1 MIGRTISH
9 YRVIEKLGG
18 GGMGVVYKAEDTMLG
33 RFVALKFLPPEVANT
48 PLMLERFRREA
59 RAASAL
65 NHPNICTIHEIASH
79 EGQWFIVMEFL
90 DGVTLKNLISGQP
103 VKVDLLLAL
112 SLEIVDALEAAHS
125 QGIVHRDIKPTNIFV
140 TRRGR
145 AKILDFG
152 LAKISAEEQA
162 KPISDSNSPTLAKDL
177 TTSGSM
183 MGTVAYMSPE
193 QVSGKP
199 LDGRS
204 DLFSFGVVLY
214 EMATGKQPFE
224 RETTGS
230 TFGAIL
236 HESPVPAVSL
246 NSGVPSRLQ
255 KIINRS
261 LEKNREHRYQSAE
274 ELRKDLMHLRAD
286 LETGHSALSSDEPQS
301 ESRPQT
307 VAGDAAERAGVLS
320 PISAQA
326 AADDAGKIPGKRTWW
341 IAVAALLIAAA
352 GGGIYWRKSRV
363 EPLSEKDTLVLAD
376 IANSTSDPVFDDTLK
391 QTLSITLRQ
400 SPFLNVISEDKAAA
414 TLRLMTRAEN
424 TPLTPEI
431 AREVCQRAGSK
442 AYISGSI
449 APLGGQYV
457 ISLRAVNCHSGDM
470 LAEEQAVA
478 PSKEK
483 VLDVLGNQAAKLR
496 RQLGESLATIQKFDV
511 PLSQAT
517 TPSLEALK
525 AFSLGVR
532 ASLQKST
539 TQSIAHY
546 QRAVQLDPNFAAAY
560 RGLANN
566 YASLAETGLASQYL
580 GKAFEL
586 RDHASEREKL
596 AIAADYYR
604 FVSGEL
610 DKAAQTYQEWIE
622 NYPRDDAA
630 YNSLAIVYVSQGR
643 YEKAEQA
650 LRKALELAP
659 EVGGPYI
666 NLGNTLLAQQRFG
679 EVLQIAQKALQQNL
693 DDYIL
698 RNELY
703 AVAFLTHDA
712 RSLAEQ
718 RAWFQKEPDFEHF
731 GLALDADG
739 EASAGHLKN
748 ARDLLQRAVAAALRT
763 DSKENAAIWQTNAA
777 IAEAAFGNRAE
788 AMRLTDQALKL
799 ASLSQGVA
807 LEAAL
812 ASAMAGETEKAEAMV
827 RGLDRRFPLDT
838 QVQLLWRPTIEAQIA
853 LNRKQP
859 ETAIERLQTAAPI
872 ELGQIQFVNN
882 LSCLYP
888 VYLRGQAYLAA
899 GQGGE
904 AAAEFQK
911 ILDHSGLVWNCW
923 TGALARL
930 GLARSFVLQAGL
942 SGVLEEDSRRRAGAA
957 ESAALAKAAAAYA
970 DFLRQWQSA
979 DADIPLLRRAKL
991 ESAAVAKA
999 QLRN

>member
-1 MIGRTISH
+1 MIGQTISH

-33 RFVALKFLPPEVANT
+33 RFVALKFLPPDVANT

-65 NHPNICTIHEIASH
+65 NHPNICTIHEISSH

-90 DGVTLKNLISGQP
+90 DGVTLKNLISGGP
-103 VKVDLLLAL
+103 LHLDVLLAL
-112 SLEIVDALEAAHS
+112 SLEIVDALDAAHS

-140 TRRGR
+140 TGRGH

-152 LAKISAEEQA
+152 LAKISAEEKA
-162 KPISDSNSPTLAKDL
+162 KPISDSNSPTLVKDL
-177 TTSGSM
+177 TTTGSM
-183 MGTVAYMSPE
+183 MGTIAYMSPE
-193 QVSGKP
+193 QVSGKE

-214 EMATGKQPFE
+214 EMATATQPFE
-224 RETTGS
+224 RQTTGS

-236 HESPVPAVSL
+236 HESPVPAASL
-246 NSGVPSRLQ
+246 NSGLPSRLQ
-255 KIINRS
+255 EIINRS
-261 LEKNREHRYQSAE
+261 LEKKRETRYQSAE
-274 ELRKDLMHLRAD
+274 ELRRDLANLRAEI
-286 LETGHSALSSDEPQS
+286 ETRHASSSRDRVPAEELIAEGH
-301 ESRPQT
+301 
-307 VAGDAAERAGVLS
+307 
-320 PISAQA
+320 A
-326 AADDAGKIPGKRTWW
+326 AAVPVTKEPSDAQRIPSRRDWW
-341 IAVAALLIAAA
+341 MAVAALLIAAA
-352 GGGIYWRKSRV
+352 GFGIYWRIYRV
-363 EPLSEKDTLVLAD
+363 EALTEKDTVVVAD
-376 IANSTSDPVFDDTLK
+376 LANSTSDAVFDDTLK

-400 SPFLNVISEDKAAA
+400 SPFLNVISEDKIAA
-414 TLRLMTRAEN
+414 TLKLMTRPES
-424 TPLTPEI
+424 TPLTPEV

-442 AYISGSI
+442 AYINGSI

-457 ISLRAVNCHSGDM
+457 ISLSAVSCHSGDV
-470 LAEEQAVA
+470 LAQEQAVA

-483 VLDVLGNQAAKLR
+483 VIDVLGGEAAKLR

-546 QRAVQLDPNFAAAY
+546 QRAVKIDPNFAAAY

-622 NYPRDDAA
+622 SYPRDDAA

-659 EVGGPYI
+659 DVGGPYI

-679 EVLQIAQKALQQNL
+679 EVRQIAERALKQNL

-703 AVAFLTHDA
+703 AIAFLTQD
-712 RSLAEQ
+712 SQGLAEQ
-718 RAWFQKEPDFEHF
+718 RAWFQKESDFEHF
-731 GLALDADG
+731 GLALDSDG
-739 EASAGHLKN
+739 EAYVGHLQN
-748 ARDLLQRAVAAALRT
+748 ARDLVQRSVNSALRT
-763 DSKENAAIWQTNAA
+763 ESKENAAIWQTNAA
-777 IAEAAFGNRAE
+777 ITEAAFGNYA
-788 AMRLTDQALKL
+788 AAKRLVDQAVKL
-799 ASLSQGVA
+799 APTSQGVA

-812 ASAMAGETEKAEAMV
+812 ASAMAGESGKAESIV
-827 RGLDRRFPLDT
+827 RDLDRRFPLDT
-838 QVQLLWRPTIEAQIA
+838 QVQQLWRPAIEAQIA
-853 LNRKQP
+853 LNRKKPQG
-859 ETAIERLQTAAPI
+859 AIERLKAAGPI

-899 GQGGE
+899 GQGAD
-904 AAAEFQK
+904 AASEFQK
-911 ILDHSGLVWNCW
+911 ILDHGGIVWNCW

-930 GLARSFVLQAGL
+930 GLARAYALQAGL
-942 SGVLEEDSRRRAGAA
+942 AHGVEAGARTPA
-957 ESAALAKAAAAYA
+957 EPGDPVGLERADVAYQ
-970 DFLRQWQSA
+970 DFLRLWKGADSA
-979 DADIPLLRRAKL
+979 IPLLRQAKL
-991 ESAAVAKA
+991 ESAAVAKGK
-999 QLRN
+999 LKD

>member
-1 MIGRTISH
+1 MIGQTISH

-33 RFVALKFLPPEVANT
+33 RFVALKFLPPDVANT

-65 NHPNICTIHEIASH
+65 NHPNICTIHEISSH

-90 DGVTLKNLISGQP
+90 DGVTLKNLISGSP
-103 VKVDLLLAL
+103 LHLDVLLAL
-112 SLEIVDALEAAHS
+112 SLEIVDALDAAHS

-140 TRRGR
+140 TRRGH

-152 LAKISAEEQA
+152 LAKISADEKA
-162 KPISDSNSPTLAKDL
+162 KPISDSNSPTLVKDL
-177 TTSGSM
+177 TTTGSM
-183 MGTVAYMSPE
+183 MGTIAYMSPE
-193 QVSGKP
+193 QVSGKE

-214 EMATGKQPFE
+214 EMATGTQPFE
-224 RETTGS
+224 RQTTGS

-236 HESPVPAVSL
+236 HESPVPAASL
-246 NSGVPSRLQ
+246 NSGLPSRLQ
-255 KIINRS
+255 EIINRS
-261 LEKNREHRYQSAE
+261 LEKKRENRYQSAE
-274 ELRKDLMHLRAD
+274 ELSRDLGNLRGEI
-286 LETGHSALSSDEPQS
+286 ETRHGSS
-301 ESRPQT
+301 SRDR
-307 VAGDAAERAGVLS
+307 AAAEKLIAEG
-320 PISAQA
+320 PA
-326 AADDAGKIPGKRTWW
+326 AAVPVTTEPAGSDAQRIPSRRKWW
-341 IAVAALLIAAA
+341 MAVAALLIAAA
-352 GGGIYWRKSRV
+352 GFGICWRIYRV
-363 EPLSEKDTLVLAD
+363 EALTEKDTVVVAD
-376 IANSTSDPVFDDTLK
+376 IANSTSDAVFDDTLK

-400 SPFLNVISEDKAAA
+400 SPFLNVISEDKIAA
-414 TLRLMTRAEN
+414 TLKLMTRAEG
-424 TPLTPEI
+424 TPLTSEV

-442 AYISGSI
+442 AYINGSI

-457 ISLRAVNCHSGDM
+457 ISLSAVNCHSGDV
-470 LAEEQAVA
+470 LAQEQAVA

-483 VLDVLGNQAAKLR
+483 VIDVLGGEAAKLR

-546 QRAVQLDPNFAAAY
+546 QRAVQIDTNFAAAY

-643 YEKAEQA
+643 YEKAELA

-659 EVGGPYI
+659 DVGGPYI

-679 EVLQIAQKALQQNL
+679 EVQQIAQKALKQNL

-703 AVAFLTHDA
+703 AIAFLTQD
-712 RSLAEQ
+712 SQGLAEQ

-731 GLALDADG
+731 GLALDSDG
-739 EASAGHLKN
+739 EAYVGHLQN
-748 ARDLLQRAVAAALRT
+748 ARDLLQRSVNSALRT
-763 DSKENAAIWQTNAA
+763 ESKENAAIWQTNAA
-777 IAEAAFGNRAE
+777 STEAAFGNYAE
-788 AMRLTDQALKL
+788 AKRLVEQAVKL
-799 ASLSQGVA
+799 APSSQGVA

-812 ASAMAGETEKAEAMV
+812 ASAMAGESGKAEAMA
-827 RGLDRRFPLDT
+827 RDLDRRFPLDS
-838 QVQLLWRPTIEAQIA
+838 QVQQLWRPAIDAQIA
-853 LNRKQP
+853 LNRKKP
-859 ETAIERLQTAAPI
+859 EVAIERLRAASPI

-899 GQGGE
+899 GHGAE
-904 AAAEFQK
+904 AASEFQK
-911 ILDHSGLVWNCW
+911 ILDHGGIVWNCW

-930 GLARSFVLQAGL
+930 GLARAYALQAGL
-942 SGVLEEDSRRRAGAA
+942 ADGAEMGLRAQAGPGDPVALE
-957 ESAALAKAAAAYA
+957 KADAAYQ
-970 DFLRQWQSA
+970 DFLRLWKGADSA
-979 DADIPLLRRAKL
+979 IPLLRQAKR

-999 QLRN
+999 KLKV

>member
-9 YRVIEKLGG
+9 YRVLEKLGG

-33 RFVALKFLPPEVANT
+33 RFVALKFLPADVANT

-90 DGVTLKNLISGQP
+90 DGVTLKNLISGRP
-103 VKVDLLLAL
+103 VKMELLLSLA
-112 SLEIVDALEAAHS
+112 LEIVDALDAAHS

-162 KPISDSNSPTLAKDL
+162 QPTSDSDSPTLAKDL

-193 QVSGKP
+193 QVSGKQ

-214 EMATGKQPFE
+214 EMATGQQPFE
-224 RETTGS
+224 RQTTGS

-236 HESPVPAVSL
+236 HESPVPAGSL
-246 NSGVPSRLQ
+246 NSGVPGQLQ

-261 LEKNREHRYQSAE
+261 LEKNREQRYQSAG
-274 ELRKDLMHLRAD
+274 ELSRDLDSLQAEVEAGR
-286 LETGHSALSSDEPQS
+286 SEPFS
-301 ESRPQT
+301 GRPEGESVPTT
-307 VAGDAAERAGVLS
+307 VAEDLAGRAGVV
-320 PISAQA
+320 SATSVQP
-326 AADDAGKIPGKRTWW
+326 AADGTRRIPAKRTWW
-341 IAVAALLIAAA
+341 IAVAALLVAAVA
-352 GGGIYWRKSRV
+352 GGIYWRKHEI

-376 IANSTSDPVFDDTLK
+376 IANSTTDPVFDDTLK

-400 SPFLNVISEDKAAA
+400 SPFLNVISEDKVAA
-414 TLRLMTRAEN
+414 TLKLMTRAEN

-449 APLGGQYV
+449 AALGEQYV
-457 ISLRAVNCHSGDM
+457 ISLDAVNCHTGDV
-470 LAEEQAVA
+470 LAQEQAIA
-478 PSKEK
+478 PRKEK
-483 VLDVLGNQAAKLR
+483 VIDVLGSEAAKLR

-666 NLGNTLLAQQRFG
+666 NLGNTLLAQQRFA
-679 EVLQIAQKALQQNL
+679 EVVQIARKALQQNL

-703 AVAFLTHDA
+703 AVAFLTRDSQ
-712 RSLAEQ
+712 SLAEQ
-718 RAWFQKEPDFEHF
+718 RAWFHKEPDFEHF
-731 GLALDADG
+731 GLALDSDG
-739 EASAGHLKN
+739 EAFAGHLKS
-748 ARDLLQRAVAAALRT
+748 ARDLRERAVESALRT
-763 DSKENAAIWQTNAA
+763 DSQENAAIWQTNAA

-788 AMRLTDQALKL
+788 AVRLLDQALKL
-799 ASLSQGVA
+799 APSSQGVA
-807 LEAAL
+807 LESAL

-827 RGLDRRFPLDT
+827 RALDRRFPLDT
-838 QVQLLWRPTIEAQIA
+838 QVQLLWRPAIEAQLA
-853 LNRKQP
+853 LNRKKP
-859 ETAIERLQTAAPI
+859 EVAIERLRAAIPI

-899 GQGGE
+899 GQGAN

-930 GLARSFVLQAGL
+930 GLARSYALQAGL
-942 SGVLEEDSRRRAGAA
+942 GGMLDGPVRNRAEPDSATVGKTI
-957 ESAALAKAAAAYA
+957 SAYQ
-970 DFLRQWQSA
+970 DFLRLWQDA
-979 DADIPLLRRAKL
+979 DPDIPLLRRAKL
-991 ESAAVAKA
+991 ESAAMSRA
-999 QLRN
+999 QRRN